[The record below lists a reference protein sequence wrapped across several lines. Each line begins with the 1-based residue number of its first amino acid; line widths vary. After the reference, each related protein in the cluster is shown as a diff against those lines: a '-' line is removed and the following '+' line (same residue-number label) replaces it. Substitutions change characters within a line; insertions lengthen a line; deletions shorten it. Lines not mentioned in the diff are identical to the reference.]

1 MFVEVEIIYNY
12 LSFLLQIH
20 ICFRGVSFESNILK
34 IMFFF
39 WFFYLFLCGW
49 NRLWGGKKKESKEI
63 LRLDC
68 IDLQEIMQT
77 KIIKKVFQ
85 RKIIEYIK

>member
-49 NRLWGGKKKESKEI
+49 NRLWGGEEKGIKENSEI
-63 LRLDC
+63 GLHRSAGDYAN
-68 IDLQEIMQT
+68 
-77 KIIKKVFQ
+77 KNN
-85 RKIIEYIK
+85 